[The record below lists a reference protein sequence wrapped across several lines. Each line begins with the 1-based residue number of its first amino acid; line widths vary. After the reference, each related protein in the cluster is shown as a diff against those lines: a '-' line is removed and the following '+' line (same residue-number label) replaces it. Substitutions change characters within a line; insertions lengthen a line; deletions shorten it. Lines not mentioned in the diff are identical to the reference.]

1 MVNAEVTSSGELSFE
16 GQIAGRIQGF
26 RYTADAAVGP
36 ELATIE
42 NADTAN
48 AIAQEFEL
56 RANRLSEAV
65 DSALVLASDGA
76 IRWLGEP
83 IAKIAA
89 GDSLLAPRALILA
102 DETLTGEAQQ
112 KAQGRVDLWL
122 AALVKRL

>member
-1 MVNAEVTSSGELSFE
+1 MVNAEVTSSGELSFD

-26 RYTADAAVGP
+26 RYTPDATVSA
-36 ELATIE
+36 ELSTTD
-42 NADTAN
+42 NAETAS

-65 DSALVLASDGA
+65 DAALVLANDGA

-89 GDSLLAPRALILA
+89 GEKSARAARPAP
-102 DETLTGEAQQ
+102 G
-112 KAQGRVDLWL
+112 G
-122 AALVKRL
+122 

>member
-36 ELATIE
+36 ELATIA

-89 GDSLLAPRALILA
+89 GDSLPSPRPPTLPAA
-102 DETLTGEAQQ
+102 TLTRETPQQ
-112 KAQGRVDLWL
+112 PQ
-122 AALVKRL
+122 